1 MSNFNEYPFAAFK
14 VKSTTSCTHQQL
26 DDAVSSFLK
35 GGGTIKRIEPV
46 DLHPDSKSFL
56 ACRTQAPPHQFNL
69 HPLA

>member
-1 MSNFNEYPFAAFK
+1 
-14 VKSTTSCTHQQL
+14 L

-46 DLHPDSKSFL
+46 DPHPDSKSFL